1 MCNLHKQMYCFSSNE
16 IFSGCQIQADDTHD
30 NYGINSDDIML
41 MLNIITR
48 VMTTAIAWY
57 CLC

>member
-1 MCNLHKQMYCFSSNE
+1 ME